1 MTQNKFWLVCELNT
15 SDMIFDSEAEAV
27 KKAYNESK
35 DNEYADF
42 YVVEAKWHYKSK
54 SVTVNKV
61 IETQLHEKQSVPV
74 ETSFEATPEESLAVE
89 PKYKIGDK
97 VLYEDVCEY
106 FTGKSFWKDGV
117 VIDIIGDQYLKIE
130 NKVTTEILTFELDS
144 IMVKLA
150 EPTPEPVEPKFKIGD
165 RVLLDNYYEC
175 VVDDYFDETKSYK
188 LSLLGGGYNI
198 ANETRI
204 TKK

>member
-89 PKYKIGDK
+89 PR
-97 VLYEDVCEY
+97 
-106 FTGKSFWKDGV
+106 
-117 VIDIIGDQYLKIE
+117 
-130 NKVTTEILTFELDS
+130 
-144 IMVKLA
+144 
-150 EPTPEPVEPKFKIGD
+150 FKIGD

-198 ANETRI
+198 AKETRV